1 MLLRISLA
9 LSVLLFAPVTIGQT
23 APKSA
28 YAVIIKNTGK
38 AIGSATLIP
47 AEGGVRI
54 SLEVSQLS
62 PGTHAIHIHS
72 VGNCDRRDFN
82 SAGGHFNPERM
93 MHGINNPKGPHA
105 GDLTNIEV
113 GRGGRAHATIFA
125 ARVTLGYGSNSL
137 FHEGGT
143 SLVIDEK
150 ADDNT
155 TDPDG
160 NSGSPIAC
168 GVIQK
173 RAHSLTES
181 HVHP

>member
-9 LSVLLFAPVTIGQT
+9 LSVLLFVPVTLAQV

-28 YAVIIKNTGK
+28 YAKIIKNTGE
-38 AIGSATLIP
+38 AIGSATLTP

-54 SLEVSQLS
+54 GLEISQLS
-62 PGTHAIHIHS
+62 PGIHAIHIHS
-72 VGNCDRRDFN
+72 VGKCDRHDFN

-93 MHGINNPKGPHA
+93 MHGINNSKGPHA

-113 GRGGRAHATIFA
+113 GPGGRAHATIFA

-150 ADDNT
+150 ADDNK

-160 NSGSPIAC
+160 NSGSRIAC
-168 GVIQK
+168 GVIQLDGLSGAVK
-173 RAHSLTES
+173 
-181 HVHP
+181 P